1 MLGGCPLN
9 PGSQAGWQPGS
20 EGVKLMGLVGIFFF
34 SLPPRLF
41 AANRVWV
48 EGLS

>member
-34 SLPPRLF
+34 PSLLGYLQQTESGWK
-41 AANRVWV
+41 V
-48 EGLS
+48 